1 MTREKRWGVC
11 TTVGRH
17 RIRSWEH
24 KQSDVEQSRECS
36 WEKYKEHRL
45 HRRLFNPISV
55 FHVMPN
61 EIDSDKRIEELISI
75 MDEENLANAIR
86 IMGKVTDG
94 DTHLRL
100 Y

>member
-1 MTREKRWGVC
+1 
-11 TTVGRH
+11 
-17 RIRSWEH
+17 
-24 KQSDVEQSRECS
+24 
-36 WEKYKEHRL
+36 
-45 HRRLFNPISV
+45 
-55 FHVMPN
+55 MPN